1 MKRCD
6 VCGSSLDNTR
16 EPAAWQRRRENI
28 DGRSTAIRNQERA
41 DGMIFLQ
48 GVQQGRAFSFAINEQ
63 TGIASVAIAAQAL
76 SKEQVDAF
84 NKAFSVCLEAK
95 KYMVKY

>member
-1 MKRCD
+1 
-6 VCGSSLDNTR
+6 
-16 EPAAWQRRRENI
+16 
-28 DGRSTAIRNQERA
+28 
-41 DGMIFLQ
+41 MIFLQ

-84 NKAFSVCLEAK
+84 NKAFSVCL
-95 KYMVKY
+95 